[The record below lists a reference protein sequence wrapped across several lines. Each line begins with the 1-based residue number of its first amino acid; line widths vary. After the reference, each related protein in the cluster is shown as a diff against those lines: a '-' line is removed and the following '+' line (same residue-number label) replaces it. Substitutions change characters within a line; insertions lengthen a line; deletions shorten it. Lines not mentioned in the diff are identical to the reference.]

1 MLHFCVPDSLIF
13 KKKIY
18 AYVFKEILE
27 ILLLSLIVLTFIMVI
42 GRIGQITDL
51 IINKGVEIK
60 DIVLLIV
67 YSSPPYLTFT
77 LPMSFLLSTIVV
89 LGRLSTE
96 NEILAIKA
104 HGINLNRLY
113 IPVAI
118 LGITISLFGIL
129 NTLLLLPNSGDLFRK
144 TLINIV
150 KKGITIEDRE
160 GIFNDSIPGIVI
172 YVDKVDNDNKRLRGV
187 LISDDRDKEIKQTI
201 TAKNGIINLD
211 HNTMDLN
218 FMLEEGNLHRWER
231 KKDIYRNLFFKE
243 YLFSINLEKNIPQ
256 NVPIRKRPHEM
267 DIKDLKKAMVN
278 AKALDRYELT
288 LEIYKKFSI
297 PLSCISFIFLAVPLG
312 IRRRVEGKLSGIVY
326 SLLLFILYYVL
337 MALTENIGKN
347 HQISAFLTSISPN
360 IIIFFIGLYLMKN
373 INYEE
378 YDTIT
383 GRIRHAWRAYIEKTK

>member
-1 MLHFCVPDSLIF
+1 MLHFCVLHLGIF

-18 AYVFKEILE
+18 LYVFKEIVE
-27 ILLLSLIVLTFIMVI
+27 ILLLSLTVLTFIMVI

-104 HGINLNRLY
+104 HGINLKSLY

-118 LGITISLFGIL
+118 LGIAITLFGIL

-160 GIFNDSIPGIVI
+160 GIFNDTIPGIVI
-172 YVDKVDNDNKRLRGV
+172 YVDKVDNDNKRLRGILV
-187 LISDDRDKEIKQTI
+187 SDDRDKEIKQTI
-201 TAKNGIINLD
+201 TAKRGIINFD
-211 HNTMDLN
+211 PVTMDLN
-218 FMLEEGNLHRWER
+218 FILEDGNIHRWER
-231 KKDIYRNLFFKE
+231 KKDVYRNLYFKE

-256 NVPIRKRPHEM
+256 NVPLRKRPHEM
-267 DIKDLKKAMVN
+267 DIKDLKKAMIN
-278 AKALDRYELT
+278 KSALDRYELT

-312 IRRRVEGKLSGIVY
+312 IRRRIEGKLSGIAY

-337 MALTENIGKN
+337 MAFTENIGKN
-347 HQISAFLTSISPN
+347 IQIPAILTSLSPN
-360 IIIFFIGLYLMKN
+360 IIIFFIGLYLMRN

-378 YDTIT
+378 YETIAE
-383 GRIRHAWRAYIEKTK
+383 RIRQKWRNYLEKTK